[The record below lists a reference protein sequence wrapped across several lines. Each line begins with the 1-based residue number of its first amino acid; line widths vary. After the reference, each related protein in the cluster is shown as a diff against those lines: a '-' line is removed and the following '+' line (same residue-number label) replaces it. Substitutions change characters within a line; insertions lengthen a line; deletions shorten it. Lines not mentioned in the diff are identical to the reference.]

1 MEWEILLAFG
11 PAAVITGGLKG
22 ASGSIGAKLLSG
34 LGGALGSVVGGLF
47 GKSGQESANRTNLM
61 IARENRAFQER
72 MSNTAYQRA
81 ALDLE
86 KAGLNRILALG
97 SPATTPAGNIATMQN
112 VNQQLAEGVREAS
125 GKAIQAITAK
135 QQLHNMRAQERLTKQ
150 QQQHT
155 LAAQMKTESENLATH
170 EEIARRRMDNELLRQ
185 RLAVFEKYP
194 WLMESEVM
202 LGGSTASSVF
212 NTAKGAMGM
221 LRTAQANRRAAA
233 AKVRETTKY
242 GPRGEYRGGSVTTY

>member
-155 LAAQMKTESENLATH
+155 LAADH
-170 EEIARRRMDNELLRQ
+170 
-185 RLAVFEKYP
+185 
-194 WLMESEVM
+194 
-202 LGGSTASSVF
+202 
-212 NTAKGAMGM
+212 
-221 LRTAQANRRAAA
+221 
-233 AKVRETTKY
+233 
-242 GPRGEYRGGSVTTY
+242 PR